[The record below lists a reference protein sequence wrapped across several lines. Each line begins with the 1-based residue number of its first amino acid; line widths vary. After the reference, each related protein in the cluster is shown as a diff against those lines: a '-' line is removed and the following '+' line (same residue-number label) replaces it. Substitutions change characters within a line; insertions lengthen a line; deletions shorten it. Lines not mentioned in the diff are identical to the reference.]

1 MFSPNLSLYHSYG
14 SKDKGI
20 GCSSMG
26 WTDIVRLLTGSAELI
41 DMQDLGRRVL
51 DRGRRNDEIKA
62 LLIAAGAS

>member
-1 MFSPNLSLYHSYG
+1 
-14 SKDKGI
+14 
-20 GCSSMG
+20 MG